1 MNNQIFLETEIP
13 YDSFE
18 RMGFSQ
24 EMIDDLPE
32 SIMNKLLSGEKT
44 PLLASKIND
53 NNGNPMRACIWL
65 EKNENGAVE
74 AMYRPYD
81 NVRDYSEFSKS
92 QQKTLLSG
100 GVVRTTLKGNV
111 PSYYQMDEQTN
122 RILSC
127 PEDCIKNNIN
137 GFIQNFAN
145 VDVKTLEEGKPQTL
159 QEGEDAITFGIDLS
173 DSKGFRF
180 VNGTIVDWNEE
191 KGKENQLPKYNFGIY
206 GCWTVDNDNNLS
218 YVSEENYTD
227 DIVKAQSELV
237 ENNKSRG
244 LHL

>member
-1 MNNQIFLETEIP
+1 MNNQTFLETEIP
-13 YDSFE
+13 YDSFD

-32 SIMNKLLSGEKT
+32 SIMDKLLSGEKT

-65 EKNENGAVE
+65 ERNENGTVE

-92 QQKTLLSG
+92 EQKTLLSG

-127 PEDCIKNNIN
+127 PVDCLKSNID
-137 GFIQNFAN
+137 GFIQNFAH
-145 VDVKTLEEGKPQTL
+145 VDVKKFEDGKPQTL
-159 QEGEDAITFGIDLS
+159 QEGENAITFGIDLS

-180 VNGTIVDWNEE
+180 VNGTEVDWKEE
-191 KGKENQLPKYNFGIY
+191 KGKENLPKYNFGIY

-227 DIVKAQSELV
+227 DIVKAQNELV

-244 LHL
+244 MHM